1 MSANQKP
8 RAYSYIRFSNATQ
21 AAGDSYRRQRE
32 AAEAYC
38 TQHGLEL
45 VDAKEYSF
53 FDQGRSAYK
62 ARHLDDTG
70 ELARFLAFVQDG
82 TIPKGSTL
90 LVESLDRLSRE
101 RVKDALPRFLDL
113 LNQGINVVTLAD
125 GRLYTSAYNEL
136 DLIISIVQMSRAH
149 EESATKGK
157 RVSAAWRRKQD
168 SARTDSLPIGKLCP
182 LWLDYTPDGY
192 IPNPERVEVVQRIYK
207 LAQDGYGHRAI
218 AAQLNQ
224 SGVPSFSADRKNA
237 SGLWA
242 NSGIARTLSNRAVLG
257 EYQPHQ
263 FIDGKRV
270 PVGAPITGFYPPIIT
285 EDEFTQLN
293 RLSRLAVS
301 RRLLNPVNGSMSGK
315 VYRSAASA
323 KVRCTSAN
331 GGTPASCGASET
343 SKVYAQRSRSCC
355 RVAKRCSG
363 KYWRRLIASR
373 WYRAIKGSCNVRSQY
388 VMAGSRRRKSGL
400 NRCNLR
406 F

>member
-168 SARTDSLPIGKLCP
+168 SARTESLPIGKLRP

-192 IPNPERVEVVQRIYK
+192 VPNPERVEVVQRIYK

-242 NSGIARTLSNRAVLG
+242 NSGIARMLSNRAVLG
-257 EYQPHQ
+257 EYQLHADDVAQLADRPLALAALGACCSASPRHTGCVSTCPDEQ
-263 FIDGKRV
+263 LPQPPADLARS
-270 PVGAPITGFYPPIIT
+270 PV
-285 EDEFTQLN
+285 
-293 RLSRLAVS
+293 
-301 RRLLNPVNGSMSGK
+301 
-315 VYRSAASA
+315 
-323 KVRCTSAN
+323 
-331 GGTPASCGASET
+331 
-343 SKVYAQRSRSCC
+343 
-355 RVAKRCSG
+355 
-363 KYWRRLIASR
+363 
-373 WYRAIKGSCNVRSQY
+373 
-388 VMAGSRRRKSGL
+388 
-400 NRCNLR
+400 
-406 F
+406 